1 MKELN
6 IMSSKAISARL
17 NQTDLALTNAASPD
31 VAGALAEYG
40 CDTAYLD
47 EGRARRTAARDALS
61 NRDLLYGRQQELTR
75 QANEA
80 LRVARREY
88 GSLVR
93 IARTVF
99 RDQPGLLVQLG
110 IAGRIPNALAALL
123 AAADTLFANASDPA
137 IAPELTKHGYPPE
150 HIAQVQ
156 AAFGAL
162 RAANEA
168 QEIAKG
174 ATQQATQEL
183 HAAMAALD
191 EWMSKFRSIAR
202 VALRDQPQFLE
213 ELGIHV
219 PS

>member
-1 MKELN
+1 
-6 IMSSKAISARL
+6 MSGKSIADRL
-17 NQTDLALTNAASPD
+17 NQADLALTNAASPD
-31 VAGALAEYG
+31 VADALAEYG

-75 QANEA
+75 QAQEA
-80 LRVARREY
+80 LRTARREY

-93 IARTVF
+93 IARAVF

-110 IAGRIPNALAALL
+110 IAGRTPNALAALL
-123 AAADTLFANASDPA
+123 AAADTLFANATDPA
-137 IAPELTKHGYPPE
+137 IALELTKHGYTPIR
-150 HIAQVQ
+150 IAEVL
-156 AAFGAL
+156 AAFQAL

-183 HAAMAALD
+183 QAAMRALD
-191 EWMSKFRSIAR
+191 EWMSQFRSIAR

-213 ELGIHV
+213 ELGIRV

>member
-1 MKELN
+1 
-6 IMSSKAISARL
+6 MSKRAISTRL

-47 EGRARRTAARDALS
+47 QGLALRTAARDALS

-75 QANEA
+75 QAQEA
-80 LRVARREY
+80 LRIARREY
-88 GSLVR
+88 GGLVR
-93 IARTVF
+93 IARTIF

-110 IAGRIPNALAALL
+110 ISGRIPDALAALL
-123 AAADTLFANASDPA
+123 AVADTLFANATDPA
-137 IAPELTKHGYPPE
+137 IAAELTKHGYPPE
-150 HIAQVQ
+150 HIAEVQ
-156 AAFGAL
+156 AAFEAL
-162 RAANEA
+162 RAAKEA

-183 HAAMAALD
+183 QVAMAALD
-191 EWMSKFRSIAR
+191 EWMSQFRSIAR

-213 ELGIHV
+213 ELGIRV
-219 PS
+219 RS

>member
-6 IMSSKAISARL
+6 IMSSKAIPTRL

-31 VAGALAEYG
+31 VADALAEYG
-40 CDTAYLD
+40 CDAAYLD

-75 QANEA
+75 QAQEA
-80 LRVARREY
+80 LRIARREY

-93 IARTVF
+93 IARAVF

-110 IAGRIPNALAALL
+110 ISGATPRSLDNLL
-123 AAADTLFANASDPA
+123 AAADTLFANAADPA
-137 IAPELTKHGYPPE
+137 VAAELTKHGYSPTGLAE
-150 HIAQVQ
+150 VQ
-156 AAFGAL
+156 AAFQAL

-213 ELGIHV
+213 ELGIRV
-219 PS
+219 RS

>member
-1 MKELN
+1 
-6 IMSSKAISARL
+6 MSSKAISARL
-17 NQTDLALTNAASPD
+17 NQTDLALKNAASPD
-31 VAGALAEYG
+31 VADSLVAHGYDAARLV
-40 CDTAYLD
+40 
-47 EGRARRTAARDALS
+47 EGRALWTTARDALS
-61 NRDLLYGRQQELTR
+61 DRDLLYGRQQELTR
-75 QANEA
+75 QAREA
-80 LRVARREY
+80 QRAARREY

-93 IARTVF
+93 IARAIF

-110 IAGRIPNALAALL
+110 IAGVTPRSLDKLL
-123 AAADTLFANASDPA
+123 AAADTLFANVTDPA

-150 HIAQVQ
+150 RIAQVQ
-156 AAFGAL
+156 AAFEAL

-191 EWMSKFRSIAR
+191 EWMSQFRSIAR

-213 ELGIHV
+213 ELGIRV